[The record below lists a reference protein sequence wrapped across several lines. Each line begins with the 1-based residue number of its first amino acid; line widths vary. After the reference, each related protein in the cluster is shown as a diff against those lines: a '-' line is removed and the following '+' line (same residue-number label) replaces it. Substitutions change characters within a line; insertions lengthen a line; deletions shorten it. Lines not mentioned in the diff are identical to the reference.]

1 MPEARWPLSPDAVG
15 WPVRKTAGGVLYGDG
30 RVILALR
37 RADRAYYPGV
47 WNIVGGHARDSEI
60 LRTLS
65 IGSCA
70 ANWASSRCTAEKS
83 GCSAAAPH
91 KAGDRD
97 QATRPSKSRCGWER
111 MSDGRHLNISCD
123 GNES

>member
-70 ANWASSRCTAEKS
+70 ANMGVVPVHCREIGVFRRRTPQGRRSRSGNKAVQVALRMGEDVGWTSSKY
-83 GCSAAAPH
+83 
-91 KAGDRD
+91 
-97 QATRPSKSRCGWER
+97 
-111 MSDGRHLNISCD
+111 LL
-123 GNES
+123 